1 MAYTSRQQ
9 QIMKTV
15 NDLKNVHVS
24 CKRNS
29 TAIKNANK
37 IIEKFNNL
45 DNGAEIDFLSASDFD
60 LTTAH
65 QKVQLY
71 IDGTPNSTI
80 TVPMP

>member
-1 MAYTSRQQ
+1 MSYTLRQQ

-29 TAIKNANK
+29 TAINRANK
-37 IIEKFNNL
+37 LIEKFNQL
-45 DNGAEIDFLSASDFD
+45 GNGAEIDFLSSSDFD